1 MYWDLT
7 SKLSESSLRCLG
19 GLGLL
24 FWLARSLVE
33 TELDRDISLPSS
45 VSAANSYIRTTL
57 EAEVVSIPGVTSPVF
72 SSFPNIRSLALL

>member
-1 MYWDLT
+1 MGENCWVGAQAGPCGWGKNGVYWDLT

-33 TELDRDISLPSS
+33 SELERDISLPSS
-45 VSAANSYIRTTL
+45 VSVANGQQ
-57 EAEVVSIPGVTSPVF
+57 EAV
-72 SSFPNIRSLALL
+72 

>member
-33 TELDRDISLPSS
+33 TELERDISLPSS
-45 VSAANSYIRTTL
+45 VSGAS
-57 EAEVVSIPGVTSPVF
+57 G
-72 SSFPNIRSLALL
+72 